1 MTISV
6 QIVQVRERNEW
17 VSDCDDLIL
26 KLKYQ
31 LRLMINTLENKDYRN
46 ASKSLRRAKRKAKWM
61 IKGYI
66 EDQNKI
72 NFKEEMVAVIYQ

>member
-17 VSDCDDLIL
+17 VGDDDPFDR
-26 KLKYQ
+26 KVKYQ
-31 LRLMINTLENKDYRN
+31 LRLMIDTLENKYYRN
-46 ASKSLRRAKRKAKWM
+46 TSRSIRKAKRKAKWM

-66 EDQNKI
+66 EDQNRI
-72 NFKEEMVAVIYQ
+72 NFKEQEIEVVY